1 MILAS
6 LMVAGCA
13 GMWHSESVD
22 GDSLVGTYWQV
33 ESVDSGGII
42 DNSMITVSFPE
53 QGRIAGSTGCNRFM
67 GNFVVSDKGKVSV
80 SGLGSTPLLEQY
92 IFYAD
97 VLRILESKG
106 IGVYRPYVGNYFTSL
121 EMMGATVTLM
131 RLDDELKG
139 CLDLEADSMG
149 LRQLP
154 A

>member
-1 MILAS
+1 MTLAS

-13 GMWHSESVD
+13 GMWNSESVD

-80 SGLGSTPLLEQY
+80 SGLGSTRRACPEALMNQESK
-92 IFYAD
+92 
-97 VLRILESKG
+97 VLAALESTVKVEMEG
-106 IGVYRPYVGNYFTSL
+106 RQWLLFVDAGGNQ
-121 EMMGATVTLM
+121 
-131 RLDDELKG
+131 RLKMITTE
-139 CLDLEADSMG
+139 
-149 LRQLP
+149 P
-154 A
+154 